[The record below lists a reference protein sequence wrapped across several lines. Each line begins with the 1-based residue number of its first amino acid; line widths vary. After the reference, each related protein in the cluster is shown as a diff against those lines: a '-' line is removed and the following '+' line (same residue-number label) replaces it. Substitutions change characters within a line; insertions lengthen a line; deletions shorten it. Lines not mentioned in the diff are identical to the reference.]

1 MPGGE
6 PSGVPWYPD
15 PIEWVTS
22 RKDLETFRDVF
33 GSLDSLVPDDR
44 NEINKYSNST
54 NEKDC
59 L

>member
-1 MPGGE
+1 MCGIILFQIARGKNLHH
-6 PSGVPWYPD
+6 
-15 PIEWVTS
+15 WVTS

-33 GSLDSLVPDDR
+33 GSLDGLVPDDR